1 MTNIEE
7 ELTKSKVYYLV
18 NKKGWRLSPPEET
31 MKNKTFLTKE
41 GLLAISIF
49 LTTFGMTIIA
59 TDFYKGIIAL
69 LIASGLFCLRSLG
82 KYKKIF

>member
-7 ELTKSKVYYLV
+7 ELTKSKVYLLH
-18 NKKGWRLSPPEET
+18 KKGWRLSPPEET